1 MERLCLRGVPR
12 PGKAEF
18 QKKRLAG
25 SGRLPRP
32 VERFVGGRE
41 AVNGGLAGDGVEVC
55 NVLVWGNIVNGRSA
69 IIGQDAVVLLSTVVG
84 RIVVKKDRTSF

>member
-1 MERLCLRGVPR
+1 M
-12 PGKAEF
+12 
-18 QKKRLAG
+18 
-25 SGRLPRP
+25 
-32 VERFVGGRE
+32 
-41 AVNGGLAGDGVEVC
+41 NGGLAGDGVEVC